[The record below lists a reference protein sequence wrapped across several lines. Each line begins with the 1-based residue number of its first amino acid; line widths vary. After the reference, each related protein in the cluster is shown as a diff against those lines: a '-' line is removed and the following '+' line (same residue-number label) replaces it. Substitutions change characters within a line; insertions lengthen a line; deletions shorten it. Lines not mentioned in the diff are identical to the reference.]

1 MKTFDREL
9 TRKWNANPDTAGMA
23 GANGY
28 IAGRKVLDKLI
39 VAVEAYGKA
48 KGW

>member
-23 GANGY
+23 GSNGY
-28 IAGRKVLDKLI
+28 IAGQKVLDKLI
-39 VAVEAYGKA
+39 AAVEGYGKT